1 MNQQLI
7 TVVGGYDV
15 VRDVLAGDRDAP
27 PTDPGEALRLREAEE
42 AERRAAKAA
51 SRRDRKQQAGSPKA
65 KQTPKPTGGDATKR
79 TVKRKS
85 TKRDGSPKVR
95 RPGTIETEIEQL
107 DTRKAEVDALM
118 LDPDV
123 YTDAAKSAT
132 LLEEHAKLDR
142 ELVARWAE
150 LERAVEVHGG

>member
-1 MNQQLI
+1 
-7 TVVGGYDV
+7 
-15 VRDVLAGDRDAP
+15 
-27 PTDPGEALRLREAEE
+27 
-42 AERRAAKAA
+42 
-51 SRRDRKQQAGSPKA
+51 
-65 KQTPKPTGGDATKR
+65 
-79 TVKRKS
+79 
-85 TKRDGSPKVR
+85 VR